1 MLGVSERRFVRVW
14 STASAPEGELAR
26 ARLKAEGIPV
36 LVKGEAFGPYR
47 AGAVDLWVPED
58 LEPQARLIL
67 ESPPPEIPEE
77 ELAALAEAALDEAL
91 DETPD
96 DALDETDEM
105 GEPSAEGRE
114 GSA

>member
-1 MLGVSERRFVRVW
+1 MSDVSERRFVHIW

-26 ARLKAEGIPV
+26 ARLEAEGIPV

-47 AGAVDLWVPED
+47 AGTVDLWVPED

-67 ESPPPEIPEE
+67 ESPPPEIPED
-77 ELAALAEAALDEAL
+77 ELAALAEAALDE
-91 DETPD
+91 TPD
-96 DALDETDEM
+96 EAPDETDET
-105 GEPSAEGRE
+105 GEPSAEDRE